1 MFPSIAWVHFESDAL
16 DLSTLDYHWRLLFL
30 SVWNT
35 EKTKKK
41 TKQNGHI
48 IESEW
53 QNNWLPW
60 NWILLLWSFTGCCA
74 FLLVILDEC
83 IKNCCWIHFSVFVIA
98 LAFLSKLCLW
108 LWTFICPPCCMA
120 IIFQVSQLMVFHL
133 NMLEYMNHSRLIVL
147 KLFVNINICTHC
159 TYKNQRESR
168 PFSMFVRCAVL
179 VRSFFVCRNK
189 IHTPE
194 KSKLIFYL

>member
-1 MFPSIAWVHFESDAL
+1 ME
-16 DLSTLDYHWRLLFL
+16 YGK
-30 SVWNT
+30 N
-35 EKTKKK
+35 KKK
-41 TKQNGHI
+41 TKTKWSYNRIGMTKQLITLKLN
-48 IESEW
+48 SFA
-53 QNNWLPW
+53 L
-60 NWILLLWSFTGCCA
+60 ILQRLFCLFISDIRWMHK
-74 FLLVILDEC
+74 
-83 IKNCCWIHFSVFVIA
+83 KNCCWIHFSVFVIA

-168 PFSMFVRCAVL
+168 PFSMFVRCAIL
-179 VRSFFVCRNK
+179 VRSFFFVCRNK